1 MAVALLETTAVAAP
15 LPRQAQQV
23 TPHSCRRSVF
33 SPSSTRSPAISGKV
47 MAPLREA
54 VVPPCKAMPQPDEEA
69 SARPVKTSGAAGQRP

>member
-15 LPRQAQQV
+15 LPRQAEQV

-33 SPSSTRSPAISGKV
+33 SPSSTRSPTTSRQV

-54 VVPPCKAMPQPDEEA
+54 VVPPSKAMPQPDEGA